1 MEIPMKQLYFYDW
14 DPYTDEE
21 FDLCGVAYKALI
33 DFCFLYSKTVSF
45 MDFYSNT
52 IPSWLKKY
60 EIDQPKEITVSYF
73 DLGIGKKDQ
82 SELNLHFYRACPE
95 IHKWMLESANGIFEW
110 LNGRGFHNPEN
121 PIFYR
126 EDGSIVFCSVIH
138 DGELF
143 VQYRKDE
150 DVLSMISSAPWRS
163 EKIITSYPPNPL
175 E

>member
-1 MEIPMKQLYFYDW
+1 MKKIFFYDW
-14 DPYTDEE
+14 DPYTNEDLY
-21 FDLCGVAYKALI
+21 LCGDAYKALI
-33 DFCFLYSKTVSF
+33 DFCFSHSKTVSF
-45 MDFYSNT
+45 MDYYSNT

-73 DLGIGKKDQ
+73 KLGMGTRDQ
-82 SELNLHFYRACPE
+82 SELNLHFYRICPE

-110 LNGRGFHNPEN
+110 LDGWGFHNPEN

-138 DGELF
+138 DGEIF
-143 VQYRKDE
+143 VQYREDE
-150 DVLSMISSAPWRS
+150 DVSNVIALAPWRS
-163 EKIITSYPPNPL
+163 EKIVKYYPPKPI